1 MNVADIARVVH
12 EANRAVQRSLS
23 EEVNPPWDQAP
34 EWMQESTVK
43 GVEGIQA
50 GNTPEESHA
59 AWMQDRIERGWV
71 WGKFKS
77 ELAKTHPDLV
87 AYEELPREQQ
97 LKDTL
102 FHAITTILT

>member
-1 MNVADIARVVH
+1 MIVTDIARACH

-23 EEVNPPWDQAP
+23 EEINPPWDEAP
-34 EWMQESTVK
+34 EWMKESITK

-59 AWMQDRIERGWV
+59 AWMVDRTERGWV

-87 AYEELPREQQ
+87 PYEELPPEQQ

-102 FHAITTILT
+102 FHAIVTILT